1 MEFLKNFLAEY
12 LLAIMLA
19 VPVVLLPAQEPGKA
33 TIMRGKDGVTI
44 TMQYG
49 GRSETTYYR
58 FPRYPSVTLF
68 PERNSLRGTY
78 KKEDPK
84 KGTSKT
90 GSYDVR
96 EIPGQ
101 VGNYL
106 RQLER
111 RNTVINIPVPFSRK
125 K

>member
-1 MEFLKNFLAEY
+1 MRLLSYILA
-12 LLAIMLA
+12 AMLT

-33 TIMRGKDGVTI
+33 TIMRGKDGFAVTR
-44 TMQYG
+44 QAD

-68 PERNSLRGTY
+68 PERNPLHGTY
-78 KKEDPK
+78 RKEDPK
-84 KGTSKT
+84 KGTSIT
-90 GSYDVR
+90 RPYDVR

-111 RNTVINIPVPFSRK
+111 RNTVINIPVPF
-125 K
+125 